1 MRVWPTVLIAVA
13 LPVLAAS
20 TATAAPAA
28 PGRLLVGFEK
38 GVSKERQER
47 ILSAVE
53 GRISQRFGGIRG
65 GRLVLVRPRSGRET
79 RQLLRRLRNAEGVAY
94 AEPDFTLEASQ
105 SSKTPDDPFYAAD
118 YGLVDQPDDHDVDA
132 PEAWGMRTGCGKVA
146 ILDTGIDTDHPDLQ
160 GNLHKSSDKPN
171 NNKDDDKNGYV
182 DDTYGYNVINGKGS
196 GEDDEGHGTHV
207 AGIVAAHGNN
217 SEGIS
222 GICWSA
228 NLLAVK
234 FMNSRGTGST
244 SNAIAGIKYAVKQGA
259 KVINCSFGS
268 GSKSSALHDAVD
280 YAQDHKTL
288 LVVAAGNDGESID
301 KKPSYPASYD
311 DKNILA
317 VAASTSDD
325 TLASFSNFG
334 STDVDVAAPGDSI
347 LSTYVG
353 GGYKTLSGTSMAS
366 PLAAGLASMLRKR
379 ASNATPGDLRKAIR
393 KKVDK
398 PPAFKNKVS
407 GDGRMNARKAMN
419 SIKSIVQG

>member
-1 MRVWPTVLIAVA
+1 MRIWLIALLA
-13 LPVLAAS
+13 LAAAVPS
-20 TATAAPAA
+20 AAAAPAA
-28 PGRLLVGFEK
+28 SGRLLVGFER
-38 GVSKERQER
+38 GVSKDRQER
-47 ILSAVE
+47 ILGTVD
-53 GRISQRFGGIRG
+53 GRISQRFSAIRG
-65 GRLVLVRPRSGRET
+65 GRLVVVRPRSGKAT
-79 RQLLRRLRNAEGVAY
+79 RALRRRLRNAEGVAY
-94 AEPDFTLEASQ
+94 AEPDFIQEASQ
-105 SSKTPDDPFYAAD
+105 SDSKTPDDPFYTAD

-132 PEAWGMRTGCGKVA
+132 PEAWGTRTGCGMVA
-146 ILDTGIDTDHPDLQ
+146 ILDTGIDTDHPDLK
-160 GNLHKSSDKPN
+160 GNLYKSSDKPN

-182 DDTYGYNVINGKGS
+182 DDTFGFNTLNGKGS

-234 FMNSRGTGST
+234 FMNSRGKGST
-244 SNAIAGIKYAVKQGA
+244 SNAIEGIQYAVKAGA

-268 GSKSSALHDAVD
+268 SSKSSALKDAVE

-288 LVVAAGNDGESID
+288 LVVAAGNNDQNID
-301 KKPSYPASYD
+301 KKPSYPASYG

-317 VAASTSDD
+317 VAASTADD

-334 STDVDVAAPGDSI
+334 SEDVDVAAPGDSI
-347 LSTYVG
+347 LSTYLG

-379 ASNATPGDLRKAIR
+379 ASNATPADLRKAIR

-398 PPAFKNKVS
+398 PSALKNKVAF
-407 GDGRMNARKAMN
+407 DGRMNARKAMN
-419 SIKSIVQG
+419 AIKSIVQG